1 MVIVLSVVVSKEGD
15 VVPPPRLHTG
25 PRVNNDEFI
34 NILKT
39 LTKPWMD

>member
-1 MVIVLSVVVSKEGD
+1 MVIVLSIVSKEGD
-15 VVPPPRLHTG
+15 IVPTHVFTQA